1 MLCICKI
8 NDSYN
13 FSSTSELNFST
24 SKSYELVKMTINE
37 TGKHTIAL
45 SQKDERCYPRN
56 CGYGYQF
63 HRIIVA
69 KALNGS
75 NLNGGI
81 EFLKSKKS
89 GARVL
94 FERDNYLEFD
104 DLEKGSY
111 YILLDVD
118 INPETFKEDPP
129 MYLNNYGP
137 G

>member
-1 MLCICKI
+1 M
-8 NDSYN
+8 
-13 FSSTSELNFST
+13 
-24 SKSYELVKMTINE
+24 
-37 TGKHTIAL
+37 
-45 SQKDERCYPRN
+45 
-56 CGYGYQF
+56 
-63 HRIIVA
+63 
-69 KALNGS
+69 
-75 NLNGGI
+75 
-81 EFLKSKKS
+81 KSKKS

-137 G
+137 GKTTFSIETSSVKIEKFI